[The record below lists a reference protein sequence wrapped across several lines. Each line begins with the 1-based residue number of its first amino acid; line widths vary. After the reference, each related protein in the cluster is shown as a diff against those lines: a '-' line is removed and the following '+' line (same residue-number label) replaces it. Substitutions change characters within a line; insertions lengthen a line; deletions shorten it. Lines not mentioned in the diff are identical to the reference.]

1 MELAWRLARR
11 LGDGRFHSGQTLA
24 SELGVSRSTVWNALQ
39 GLRDRGLLIHAVRRK
54 GYRLPEPVSWL
65 AEDRVSA
72 AVPGPLRERVAIE
85 VLPETDSTNNRLLTL
100 PPPAPGSARVCLAE
114 YQSVGRGRRGRRWWC
129 PPGAGIC
136 LSLAWQF
143 DRPPPDLSALSV
155 VAGLAVRESLL
166 SIGFE
171 EVMIKWP
178 NDLVAEGR
186 KLGGLLV
193 ELRAEGNGPCHV
205 VIGIGVNHRLPV
217 SLESK
222 IRQEG
227 GLVPIDLVSIC
238 RAGPPD
244 RNEVAGRLIGDLMER
259 LNRFAVEGAR
269 ALVADWRSADALN
282 GRLITVDAAGRR
294 LSGRAAGID
303 RDGALRV
310 ELDGRVERITAGDV
324 SVRLAP

>member
-11 LGDGRFHSGQTLA
+11 LGDGRFHSGQMLA
-24 SELGVSRSTVWNALQ
+24 SEFGVSRSTVWNALQ
-39 GLRDRGLLIHAVRRK
+39 GLRDRGLQVHAVRRK

-65 AEDRVSA
+65 AEDRVRA
-72 AVPGPLRERVAIE
+72 AVPGSLRERVAIE
-85 VLPETDSTNNRLLTL
+85 VLPETDSTNNRLLAL
-100 PPPAPGSARVCLAE
+100 PPPAPGSARACLAE
-114 YQSVGRGRRGRRWWC
+114 YQNVGRGRRGRRWWC

-166 SIGFE
+166 SIGLE
-171 EVMIKWP
+171 EVMLKWP

-244 RNEVAGRLIGDLMER
+244 RNEVAGRLIGGLMER